1 MNALETSRVAKRL
14 GTENVSEAFSLWY
27 TSPVTPILENL
38 MHEPVCLNCGKSEQ
52 QVPLLSLTFK
62 GDTKYICAQCLPIMI
77 HKIHLLAD
85 KLPGVEIHESAP
97 H

>member
-1 MNALETSRVAKRL
+1 MTQF
-14 GTENVSEAFSLWY
+14 T
-27 TSPVTPILENL
+27 
-38 MHEPVCLNCGKSEQ
+38 CLNCNRTDE

-62 GDTKYICAQCLPIMI
+62 GESKHICAQCLPILI

-85 KLPGVEIHESAP
+85 KLPGVEIPPPSA